1 MRTWLASGLGVGT
14 SFTSHLAL
22 TAGTT
27 AAFIRLP
34 PLSGP
39 NPALSDCR
47 RLDVTASAQVP
58 VGVIRHIVLEEAG
71 DARHLLNRHLGKD
84 LRRIFQVPSRRL
96 EHDRHL
102 FFAFDQGMHA
112 VS

>member
-39 NPALSDCR
+39 NPALLDCR
-47 RLDVTASAQVP
+47 RLGVTASAQVP

-71 DARHLLNRHLGKD
+71 DARHLLNRQLGTD
-84 LRRIFQVPSRRL
+84 LRRIFQVPSCCFG
-96 EHDRHL
+96 HDWLL
-102 FFAFDQGMHA
+102 FLAFDKGF
-112 VS
+112 